1 VSVSLI
7 FDIVMIVL
15 LIVMIISC
23 MSLSQRLR
31 SLKDS
36 RKAFEQLAAQFE
48 EATKRADAGIKNLQN
63 AATSTGEGLQNRLE
77 KARALRD
84 ELAIMIDSAESL
96 ANRLAAVTPSTT
108 TGASSRSM
116 DLGAAAQPSQPAA
129 PAADPRTRAER
140 ELFNAL
146 RAQQNGDKS

>member
-1 VSVSLI
+1 MSVSLI
-7 FDIVMIVL
+7 FDIVMIIL
-15 LIVMIISC
+15 LVVMIASC

-63 AATSTGEGLQNRLE
+63 AATNTGEGLQNRLE

-96 ANRLAAVTPSTT
+96 ANRLAAVTPSTSAT
-108 TGASSRSM
+108 ASGSRGVDVGS
-116 DLGAAAQPSQPAA
+116 AQQQAPTA
-129 PAADPRTRAER
+129 PAADPRSRAER